1 MKNIIAVPA
10 DGTLNMKAHA
20 VTETASTGQTSG
32 RWMIH
37 ARNGR
42 E

>member
-1 MKNIIAVPA
+1 MKNIIAAPA

-20 VTETASTGQTSG
+20 ATETANTGQTLG
-32 RWMIH
+32 RWMTH
-37 ARNGR
+37 VRNGR